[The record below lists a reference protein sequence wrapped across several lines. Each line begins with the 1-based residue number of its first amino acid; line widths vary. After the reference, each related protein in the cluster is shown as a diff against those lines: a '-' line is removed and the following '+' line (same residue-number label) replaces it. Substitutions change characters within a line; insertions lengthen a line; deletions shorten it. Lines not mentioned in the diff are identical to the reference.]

1 MSESL
6 PGIVLD
12 LPDADY
18 HRIDRASSSALRKL
32 RQGKSPAHLRH
43 DFDHPIEPTPAMEFG
58 TALHQY
64 LFQFEEMGRSVVL
77 KPDWPRR
84 KKADKERWETWE
96 AEHQDIPIHLSSEQY
111 DALGAM
117 ADKIDRHERLQ
128 SLWRHPHKSEVT
140 VFCDMEI
147 FDVDATE
154 MLLPSKARLDLWIPD
169 LKCIVDLKTT
179 TDASPRAF
187 AKTVANWGYHWQAA
201 FYSLSLA
208 QHGHSVEDYL
218 FIAAEKSPPYQVAVY
233 RLDDEVLARAHQEM
247 QGAMRRLALCYETGD
262 WPGYYEDI
270 QTLTLPPWAFT
281 YEED

>member
-1 MSESL
+1 
-6 PGIVLD
+6 
-12 LPDADY
+12 
-18 HRIDRASSSALRKL
+18 
-32 RQGKSPAHLRH
+32 
-43 DFDHPIEPTPAMEFG
+43 
-58 TALHQY
+58 
-64 LFQFEEMGRSVVL
+64 MGRSVVL

-169 LKCIVDLKTT
+169 LKC
-179 TDASPRAF
+179 
-187 AKTVANWGYHWQAA
+187 
-201 FYSLSLA
+201 SLSLA